1 MSRLDIVQIS
11 RQWWEE
17 LNALTEA
24 SDYLTKRDQDV
35 QFLLADD
42 RSFYIRFQ
50 QGKAAVMEGLA
61 TPDIYRVLNLETSR
75 ESLMAMYRGH
85 KSFADLIIEE
95 KLFAHEM
102 SKRATITWVGKV
114 IRLRKELGSP
124 LCI

>member
-1 MSRLDIVQIS
+1 MSNLDIVQVS

-17 LNALTEA
+17 LNVLTEV
-24 SDYLTKRDQDV
+24 SEYISKRDQDV
-35 QFLLADD
+35 QFLLADGP
-42 RSFYIRFQ
+42 SFYVRFQ
-50 QGKAAVMEGLA
+50 QGKAAVMEGVT

-75 ESLMAMYRGH
+75 EPLLEMYRGH
-85 KSFADLIIEE
+85 KSFADLVIEE

-102 SKRATITWVGKV
+102 SKRATITWVGKI